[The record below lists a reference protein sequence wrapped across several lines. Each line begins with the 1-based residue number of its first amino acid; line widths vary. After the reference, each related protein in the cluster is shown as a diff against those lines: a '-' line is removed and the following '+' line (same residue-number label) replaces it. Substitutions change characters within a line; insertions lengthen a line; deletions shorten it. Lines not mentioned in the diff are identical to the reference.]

1 MTKIKAF
8 FVLTLFFAALLYAPC
23 GPARA
28 LAVRLVLVVAKGSR
42 VVDLSRNE
50 LRRLYMSEPVVVSGI
65 KLVPFNYTP
74 GTPERVAFDR
84 AALGLSPDQV
94 GRLWIDRRVRGQLP
108 APRAMPSVAYM
119 IKVVE
124 VFPNAIGYAPENK
137 LSSLVQPVLID
148 GVSYRDPSYVIN
160 AQ

>member
-1 MTKIKAF
+1 MKKVIPCCLLAF
-8 FVLTLFFAALLYAPC
+8 ILVGLVAAPV

-28 LAVRLVLVVAKGSR
+28 LAARLVVIVAKGSR
-42 VVDLSRNE
+42 VTDLSKNE
-50 LRRLYMSEPVVVSGI
+50 LRRLYMSEPVVVSGF
-65 KLVPFNYTP
+65 KLVPFNYGP
-74 GTPERVAFDR
+74 GTPERIGFDR
-84 AALGLSPDQV
+84 AVLGLSPDEV

-108 APRAMPSVAYM
+108 APRAMPSTLYM

-137 LSSLVQPVLID
+137 LSSLVQPVRID
-148 GVSYRDPSYVIN
+148 GLSHRDPRYDLH

>member
-1 MTKIKAF
+1 MKNHKAF
-8 FVLTLFFAALLYAPC
+8 FLLAFLAAGLAYAPT

-28 LAVRLVLVVAKGSR
+28 AAVRLVLIVAKSSP
-42 VVDLSRNE
+42 VTNLSKNE
-50 LRRLYMSEPVVVSGI
+50 LKRLFMSEPVIVSGV
-65 KLVPFNYTP
+65 KLVPFNYMP
-74 GTPERVAFDR
+74 NTPERTSFDR
-84 AALGLSPDQV
+84 AVLGLSPDQV

-108 APRAMPSVAYM
+108 APRAMPSTIYM

-137 LSSLVQPVLID
+137 LSGLVRPVLVD
-148 GVSYRDPSYVIN
+148 GVPYQDPSYALN

>member
-1 MTKIKAF
+1 MKNVKAF
-8 FVLTLFFAALLYAPC
+8 LWLAMFIAGLLYVPV

-28 LAVRLVLVVAKGSR
+28 AALRLVLIVAKSSP
-42 VVDLSRNE
+42 VTNLSKNE
-50 LRRLYMSEPVVVSGI
+50 LKRLFMSEPVVVAGV

-74 GTPERVAFDR
+74 NSPERTAFDR
-84 AALGLSPDQV
+84 AVLGLSPDQV
-94 GRLWIDRRVRGQLP
+94 GRLWIDRRVRGQQP
-108 APRAMPSVAYM
+108 APRAMPSTLYM

-137 LSSLVQPVLID
+137 LSSLVRPVLVD
-148 GVSYRDPSYVIN
+148 GVSHQDPSYALN

>member
-1 MTKIKAF
+1 MKKLYAF
-8 FVLTLFFAALLYAPC
+8 FLLALLVAGFVSAPV

-28 LAVRLVLVVAKGSR
+28 LGVRLVLI
-42 VVDLSRNE
+42 VDLSKTE
-50 LRRLYMSEPVVVSGI
+50 LKRLYMSEPVVVAGI

-74 GTPERVAFDR
+74 GTPERTGFDR
-84 AALGLSPDQV
+84 AVLGLSPDQV

-108 APRAMPSVAYM
+108 APRAMPSTIYM

-137 LSSLVQPVLID
+137 LSGLVQPVRID
-148 GVSYRDPSYVIN
+148 GVSFRDPGYGID
-160 AQ
+160 AE